1 MQSHQ
6 LVLGNRVEE
15 IPCLAEFVENICE
28 SAGVNPSLTMSL
40 NLALEE
46 AVTNVMLY
54 AYPEG
59 EDGQVE
65 VECKPENGVM
75 TFEIRDSGKPFDPT
89 QQADA
94 DVTLG
99 VQERPIGG
107 LGIFLVRQIMDEVS
121 YERKN
126 DKNVLKL
133 VKRLG

>member
-1 MQSHQ
+1 MQTHQ

-15 IPCLAEFVENICE
+15 IPCLAEFVETICE
-28 SAGVNPSLTMSL
+28 SAGVSHSLMM
-40 NLALEE
+40 NLDLVLEE

-59 EDGQVE
+59 TAGQVE
-65 VECKPENGVM
+65 VECMSEDGLL
-75 TFEIRDSGKPFDPT
+75 TFQIRDAGAPFDPT

-107 LGIFLVRQIMDEVS
+107 LGIFLVRQIMDEVR

-126 DKNVLKL
+126 DKNVLTL
-133 VKRLG
+133 VKRIE

>member
-1 MQSHQ
+1 MQTHQ

-15 IPCLAEFVENICE
+15 IPCLAEFVETICE
-28 SAGVNPSLTMSL
+28 SAGVSHSLMMNL
-40 NLALEE
+40 DLALEE

-59 EDGQVE
+59 TTGQVE
-65 VECKPENGVM
+65 VECMSEDGLL
-75 TFEIRDSGKPFDPT
+75 TFQIRDAGAPFDPT

-107 LGIFLVRQIMDEVS
+107 LGIFLVRQIMDEVR

-126 DKNVLKL
+126 DKNVLTL
-133 VKRLG
+133 VKRIE

>member
-1 MQSHQ
+1 MQTHQ

-15 IPCLAEFVENICE
+15 IPCLAEFVETICE
-28 SAGVNPSLTMSL
+28 SAGVSHSLMMNL
-40 NLALEE
+40 DLALEE

-59 EDGQVE
+59 TAGQVE
-65 VECKPENGVM
+65 VESMSEDGLL
-75 TFEIRDSGKPFDPT
+75 TFQIRDAGAPFDPT

-107 LGIFLVRQIMDEVS
+107 LGIFLVRQIMDEVR

-126 DKNVLKL
+126 DKNVLTL
-133 VKRLG
+133 VKRIE